1 MVKISKNPSKI
12 HTPNN
17 EMQSHRP
24 SFYNEG
30 YHVSRTNET
39 ETAKKRTP
47 NRSVFFPRYSALP
60 RMRSEPVQT
69 VAQIYFLF
77 SRTGIGSDKNFGV
90 RKHGHNI
97 NVPVFVV
104 ARSFPDYTSK
114 SPTGRKLPRTSSIRV
129 GGERRILL
137 FEVQGYPQKRM
148 ETRRVLRTRH
158 KNTRTRERWNSAA
171 RPMTGLYGHWKIR
184 TAKAGNCELSRYN
197 KSGFRSPVRQST
209 GMFPDRPCPEQPQI
223 MRFHRPGARYST
235 PADAIRNRNSY
246 RLRPLRRDRRRRSE
260 KCGDCDVGIPKTF
273 GIADSDMPAPGD
285 CNCPRRPLSS
295 PSDMP
300 ITLRKN
306 ITPRGD
312 SARVPSGSG
321 CRPGS
326 QDGLRRPPS
335 FRES

>member
-104 ARSFPDYTSK
+104 ARSFPNYTSK
-114 SPTGRKLPRTSSIRV
+114 SPTGRKLPRTISVRIIGERKNSSGTSIRST
-129 GGERRILL
+129 GLSAKKGWEQR
-137 FEVQGYPQKRM
+137 ESYG
-148 ETRRVLRTRH
+148 H
-158 KNTRTRERWNSAA
+158 DTRTHGQGS
-171 RPMTGLYGHWKIR
+171 
-184 TAKAGNCELSRYN
+184 
-197 KSGFRSPVRQST
+197 
-209 GMFPDRPCPEQPQI
+209 D
-223 MRFHRPGARYST
+223 
-235 PADAIRNRNSY
+235 
-246 RLRPLRRDRRRRSE
+246 
-260 KCGDCDVGIPKTF
+260 GIP
-273 GIADSDMPAPGD
+273 
-285 CNCPRRPLSS
+285 
-295 PSDMP
+295 
-300 ITLRKN
+300 
-306 ITPRGD
+306 
-312 SARVPSGSG
+312 
-321 CRPGS
+321 
-326 QDGLRRPPS
+326 PPDL
-335 FRES
+335 